1 MKISLDELR
10 AIFGADRV
18 VTDEQQLKTYDG
30 FNRNYEKAYGI
41 CTTTMPDAI
50 VFAET
55 TGDVAA
61 MVKYCREHNCNL
73 IVRAG
78 ASSSEGLLEAHE
90 ESLMLDVS
98 RLDKLVNIDTYNM
111 MATVGAGYS
120 MQKLEDEVNKYGLT
134 TGHSPQ
140 SRPLALLGG
149 LVATNSIGQF
159 STYYGGIADMVSSLE
174 VVLTDG
180 TVIRTRD
187 VPRRSAGPDL
197 NHIFIGSEGALG
209 VITEV
214 TVKLF
219 PYYPEDMWMGGYVV
233 SSMDVG
239 FAALHEIMT
248 KGFKPSVVRLYDKA
262 DFDRSFG
269 SVELQEGE
277 AYMFF
282 TAEGPAAVAK
292 ATGEGIDAI
301 AKAYGARYIG
311 TKGVEHW
318 LEHRNDICKR
328 ITSGEMARKA
338 RDTQIL
344 DPTIEI
350 SASWS
355 DIVTIYHNVME
366 RVPAKVANLVSL
378 GGHVSHAYMNGVNV
392 YFVYQLKIDDPAQSD
407 PEQRAFI
414 RALCDEVIA
423 LPTGGVVHH
432 HGMGKQRVCY
442 AEREHGTAY
451 AAMKILKSAFDPE
464 DIMNRGNL
472 IQRYD

>member
-301 AKAYGARYIG
+301 AKAYGAHYIG

>member
-301 AKAYGARYIG
+301 AKAYGAHYIG

-472 IQRYD
+472 IQHYD